1 MRVEHISSL
10 DGVRAVAI
18 TSVLLFH
25 GTYGHVKGGWLGVD
39 LFFVL
44 SGYLITSLLQKEWDQ
59 NGTIS
64 LGDFYL
70 RRALRLLPAL
80 LILISIV
87 NIFWEASS
95 TNRLVASVAALFYA
109 ANLVDASLLGH
120 FSHLWSLAVEEHFY
134 LIWPLLAPKFLFR
147 SSKQDQISILVAL
160 ILAAAG
166 FRLIAHH
173 IDLSF
178 WVIKIDPY
186 RFTIGRV
193 DAILVGCLM
202 AISLRNLPPQTTA
215 KPLLVL
221 VLSVFGVLVL
231 QLSMDSVLWRNGG
244 FVLSNLLCMA
254 IVFLAVSQPKNFLLS
269 NGISVWIGKRS
280 YGIYVYH
287 FAIFPMFEAFREL
300 HSGWNFV
307 LVLCARIMLT
317 LFCAELSYRLLEIP
331 ILTGETVLKIGLPS
345 GTLAWSIVV
354 RESGI
359 TADAFASQQ

>member
-120 FSHLWSLAVEEHFY
+120 FSS
-134 LIWPLLAPKFLFR
+134 
-147 SSKQDQISILVAL
+147 
-160 ILAAAG
+160 
-166 FRLIAHH
+166 
-173 IDLSF
+173 
-178 WVIKIDPY
+178 
-186 RFTIGRV
+186 
-193 DAILVGCLM
+193 
-202 AISLRNLPPQTTA
+202 
-215 KPLLVL
+215 L
-221 VLSVFGVLVL
+221 VLS
-231 QLSMDSVLWRNGG
+231 
-244 FVLSNLLCMA
+244 C
-254 IVFLAVSQPKNFLLS
+254 
-269 NGISVWIGKRS
+269 
-280 YGIYVYH
+280 
-287 FAIFPMFEAFREL
+287 
-300 HSGWNFV
+300 
-307 LVLCARIMLT
+307 
-317 LFCAELSYRLLEIP
+317 
-331 ILTGETVLKIGLPS
+331 
-345 GTLAWSIVV
+345 
-354 RESGI
+354 
-359 TADAFASQQ
+359 